1 MRRTLPIS
9 LILMAFCFLFSGN
22 AQCRQRNGEEGFFM
36 VSGHLYDLS
45 REVGVKPEFLS
56 RAIPF
61 INRADPDFLV
71 LTGDLVFAVPNEG
84 PRSPETIRA
93 QYRYLMPAVFD
104 TIETKIYAVAG
115 NHDTGK
121 NPYPPAVELF
131 EKNLNPLSFSFEHN
145 GSLFLFLSLYRPF
158 PHMETGSAFS
168 RVTRVW
174 ADYDTA
180 ASRSLLNEL
189 KSKLQGKYNHVFIFT
204 HFNPL
209 TEFRIG
215 YYWTNYLVPLLTSLK
230 QDVHIFSTSQLA
242 KPPFAF
248 PENQVVAYK
257 NLRFYCFAEF
267 PVGSYLVNYDAGK
280 VMVQLVRGSGF
291 VPSPLKEV
299 PYRPTTRFSMLKSH
313 LYFWCVLVPKGKLKQ
328 YWVEY
333 TGIIKTYFKR
343 LFQGS

>member
-1 MRRTLPIS
+1 MRGTLRLC
-9 LILMAFCFLFSGN
+9 LILIFVCLWFPGN
-22 AQCRQRNGEEGFFM
+22 ARCRQRNGEDGFFM

-45 REVGVKPEFLS
+45 REVGVKQEFVT

-61 INRADPDFLV
+61 INSTNPDFLI
-71 LTGDLVFAVPNEG
+71 LTGDVVFAVTNQG
-84 PRSPETIRA
+84 PRPPETIRE

-104 TIETKIYAVAG
+104 KIATRIYCVAG

-121 NPYPPAVELF
+121 KPYPPAVELF
-131 EKNLNPLSFSFEHN
+131 EKNLNPLSFTFEHK

-168 RVTRVW
+168 RITRVW

-180 ASRSLLNEL
+180 ASRALLDEL
-189 KSKLQGKYNHVFIFT
+189 RSTLQGKYDHIFIFV
-204 HFNPL
+204 HFSPL

-215 YYWTNYLVPLLTSLK
+215 YYWTTYLVPLLSSLD

-248 PENQVVAYK
+248 PENQVVTFK

-267 PVGSYLVNYDAGK
+267 PVGSYLVNYDAEK
-280 VMVQLVRGSGF
+280 VRVQLVRGSNF
-291 VPSPLKEV
+291 VPSPLKET

-328 YWVEY
+328 YWLEY
-333 TGIIKTYFKR
+333 TGIISR
-343 LFQGS
+343 LLKKCFP